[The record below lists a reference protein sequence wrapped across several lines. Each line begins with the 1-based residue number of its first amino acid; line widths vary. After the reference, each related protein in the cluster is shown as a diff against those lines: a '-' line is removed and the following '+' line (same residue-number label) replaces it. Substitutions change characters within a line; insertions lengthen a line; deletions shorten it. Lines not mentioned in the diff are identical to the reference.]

1 MMKIITVS
9 LHLLLKRDMS
19 LNRRIYAWFL
29 GTEQSAADNNN
40 PDGSHHHEIHS
51 SSTSLAV
58 TNDPFDSSSYFIQYT
73 QENLIQSL
81 LHALETI
88 ASNNSIVNANASSAS
103 KGKLSTPDESTSLFV
118 TIADAM
124 PSTWTLTNLIRVL
137 TILGMY
143 RILRRM
149 S

>member
-1 MMKIITVS
+1 MHNKQLTKIDMMKIITGT

-29 GTEQSAADNNN
+29 GTEQSPNDNSNQQQTIA
-40 PDGSHHHEIHS
+40 EIHAS
-51 SSTSLAV
+51 TTSLAV

-88 ASNNSIVNANASSAS
+88 SSGALLTA
-103 KGKLSTPDESTSLFV
+103 GKMKPSTSDENSTMIL

-124 PSTWTLTNLIRVL
+124 PATWTLTKLIRVL
-137 TILGMY
+137 IILGTDQQ
-143 RILRRM
+143 
-149 S
+149 